1 VKSRS
6 RVLQIA
12 SSSLL
17 AVTVA
22 VSWARADSEKA
33 LYLDP
38 NQAVETRVT
47 DLISRLTLEEK
58 AILLNHRGPDI
69 ERFGIKSDKWNQ
81 CLHGVWW
88 DRPTTMFPVS
98 IAMAA
103 TWDPELVHEV
113 ATTISDE
120 ARAIYNGWHQDPN
133 FPGEKKGL
141 IYRAPVI
148 NISRN
153 PYWGR
158 INECY
163 GEDPFLTG
171 RIGVAFVKG
180 LQGDDPKY
188 LELVSTLK
196 HYAVNNVEKDR
207 QKLSATVSERMLYE
221 YWLPH
226 FRDCIVEGQAQSI
239 MASYNAINGVPNNIN
254 KPLLTGIL
262 KEQWGFRGFVVSDL
276 GGVNTMVKGHAGGKM
291 TFEDA
296 VAQSLIAGCDF
307 SDKEFM
313 DYIPVAVRQGLLP
326 ESRLNDALFR
336 VLRARFRLGE
346 FDPPAMVPYSRIS
359 PSVICSPEHR
369 RLALKT
375 AHKSIVLLSN
385 NDHFLPLDKSKL
397 KSIAVI
403 GPHANLFTAGG
414 YSGRVK
420 DPVTPLQG
428 IRNRAAQGTEILF
441 AQGAEI
447 SPPRR
452 APRTPFDKEEE
463 LRKAAEVAKTAD
475 VAIVYVGT
483 TLNVEAEGRDRESL
497 SLPGNQEELVEA
509 VVAANPHTAIVL
521 LNAGPLTIPWIREH
535 APAILEAW
543 WAGEE
548 GGNAIADVLFGDVN
562 PGGKLPYTFY
572 ASESQVPPQDEY
584 DISKGFT
591 YMYLN
596 GPPLFA
602 FGHGLSYAD
611 FAYSNLQVSP
621 KQVAPDGKVT
631 VTVDVANTGQRAGDE
646 VVQLYVRDVECSV
659 KRPAKELR
667 GFQRISLQPGRKKTV
682 TLELPAQKLALYDV
696 KTHGFLVEPGE
707 FEIMVG
713 SSSEDIRLRGEL
725 EVVASSA
732 AGTPQM
738 LELSGDLSAHDPAI
752 IRQGDTFYVFC
763 TSAGRGSGIIPIKQ
777 SKDLRHWTRSGS
789 VFSALPEWAPKEIPG
804 TRGAWAPDISYYNG
818 KYHLYYSVSTFGKN
832 NSAIGLATN
841 ATLDPNSPDYKWV
854 DQGLVVRSTAG
865 QDDWNAIDGNL
876 VIEDERNVWLCWGS
890 FWGGIMMRRID
901 PQTGKL
907 STTDTTLHNLARRPR
922 TGPAETPPQ
931 SGAIEAPFIIR
942 HDGWWYL
949 FASFDFCCRG
959 ARSTYNIRVGRSETV
974 TGPYIDKAGVPMLE
988 GGGTMVIEA
997 TTPNWR
1003 GPGHEAVLQDTT
1015 GDYLV
1020 FHAYQGQTGRPELKI
1035 STMLWQEGWPRVAA
1049 LP

>member
-1 VKSRS
+1 MNPRYSFRHIV
-6 RVLQIA
+6 
-12 SSSLL
+12 SSLVL
-17 AVTVA
+17 VVTLTP
-22 VSWARADSEKA
+22 WIRAESQKA

-38 NQAVETRVT
+38 NQPVETRVN

-69 ERFGIKSDKWNQ
+69 ERLGIKSDKWNQ

-88 DRPTTMFPVS
+88 NRPTTMFPIS

-103 TWDPELVHEV
+103 TWDPELIHEV
-113 ATTISDE
+113 AATISDE

-163 GEDPFLTG
+163 GEDPYLTG

-188 LELVSTLK
+188 LKLVSTLK
-196 HYAVNNVEKDR
+196 HYAVNNVETDR
-207 QKLSATVSERMLYE
+207 QRLSAAVDERMLYE

-262 KEQWGFRGFVVSDL
+262 KEQWGFGGFVVSDL
-276 GGVNTMVKGHAGGKM
+276 GGVDTMVKGHAGGRM
-291 TFEDA
+291 TYEDA
-296 VAQSLIAGCDF
+296 VAQSLVAGCDF

-313 DYIPVAVRQGLLP
+313 KYIPAVVGRGLLP
-326 ESRLNDALFR
+326 EVRLNDALFR

-346 FDPPAMVPYSRIS
+346 FDPPARVPYSKIS
-359 PSVICSPEHR
+359 PGVICSPEHR
-369 RLALKT
+369 QLSLRT
-375 AHKSIVLLSN
+375 AQKSIVLLSN
-385 NDHFLPLDKSKL
+385 KDHFLPLDRSKL
-397 KSIAVI
+397 RSIAVI
-403 GPHANLFTAGG
+403 GPHADLFTAGG
-414 YSGRVK
+414 YSGKVK
-420 DPVTPLQG
+420 DPVTPLAG
-428 IRNRAAQGTEILF
+428 IRNRAASGTEILF
-441 AQGAEI
+441 SQGAEI
-447 SPPRR
+447 TPPRR
-452 APRTPFDKEEE
+452 TPETPFNKEEE
-463 LRKAAEVAKTAD
+463 LRKAVEIAKKAD

-483 TLNVEAEGRDRESL
+483 TLDVEAEGRDRSSL

-509 VVAANPHTAIVL
+509 VLAANPRTAVVL
-521 LNAGPLTIPWIREH
+521 LNAGPLVIPWVKEH

-548 GGNAIADVLFGDVN
+548 GGHAIADVLFGDVN
-562 PGGKLPYTFY
+562 PGGRLPYTVY

-591 YMYLN
+591 YMYVN
-596 GPPLFA
+596 GRPLFP
-602 FGHGLSYAD
+602 FGHGLSYTQ
-611 FAYSNLQVSP
+611 FEYSNLRISAKQVS
-621 KQVAPDGKVT
+621 PDGKVT
-631 VTVDVANTGQRAGDE
+631 IAADVANIGERAGDE
-646 VVQLYVRDVECSV
+646 VVQLYVRDVECRV
-659 KRPAKELR
+659 KRPARELR
-667 GFQRISLQPGRKKTV
+667 GFQRISLKPGEKKTV
-682 TLELPAQKLALYDV
+682 TLDLPAQKLAFYDV
-696 KTHGFLVEPGE
+696 KTHGFVVEPGE
-707 FEIMVG
+707 FEVMVG
-713 SSSEDIRLRGEL
+713 SSSEDIRLKGTL
-725 EVVASSA
+725 EVAVPSA

-738 LELSGDLSAHDPAI
+738 LELSGDLGTHDPVI
-752 IRQGDTFYVFC
+752 IRQGDRFYVFC
-763 TSAGRGSGIIPIKQ
+763 TSGGPGSGVGPMRC
-777 SKDLRHWTRSGS
+777 SRDLRHWTRCGR
-789 VFSALPEWAPKEIPG
+789 VFDRLPEWATKEIPG
-804 TRGAWAPDISYYNG
+804 ARGAWAPDISFYNG

-841 ATLDPNSPDYKWV
+841 VTLDPNSPDYKWI
-854 DQGLVVRSTAG
+854 DEGMVVRSTQG
-865 QDDWNAIDGNL
+865 VDDWNAIDGNL
-876 VIEDERNVWLCWGS
+876 VIEDEKNVWLCWGS

-922 TGPAETPPQ
+922 TGPGQTPPQ
-931 SGAIEAPFIIR
+931 EGAIEAPFIVR

-959 ARSTYNIRVGRSETV
+959 AKSTYNVRVGRSKDV
-974 TGPYIDKAGVPMLE
+974 TGPYVDKAGVPMLE
-988 GGGTMVIEA
+988 GGGTLVIEA
-997 TTPNWR
+997 TTPNWK
-1003 GPGHEAVLQDTT
+1003 GPGHEAVLQDKT
-1015 GDYLV
+1015 GDYLL
-1020 FHAYQGQTGRPELKI
+1020 FHAYHGQTGRPELKI
-1035 STMLWQEGWPRVAA
+1035 STMVWQDNWPRVAA